1 MESVTPKDNVVVIT
15 EEFIQSEAEQE
26 LNRRLSP
33 AECEEVY
40 YTLLE
45 NTWEFIRDSIH
56 KVTCYHKMLERNKE
70 AEKTF
75 PHYVAYHRN
84 INAYQNDFS
93 KLGVFGSEADARAFM
108 SYDLVSQF
116 DEWKL
121 VQVNKDGKEQEIYK
135 VNC

>member
-1 MESVTPKDNVVVIT
+1 MESVTTKDNVIVIT
-15 EEFIQSEAEQE
+15 EEIIQTEAE
-26 LNRRLSP
+26 NAIDRRLSP
-33 AECEEVY
+33 AEYEEVY
-40 YTLLE
+40 EVIMEDLYLLLQ
-45 NTWEFIRDSIH
+45 DSVH

-93 KLGVFGSEADARAFM
+93 KLGVFGSEADARSFM
-108 SYDLVSQF
+108 NYDLVTQY

-121 VQVNKDGKEQEIYK
+121 VQVNKDGSEQEIYRL
-135 VNC
+135 NC